1 MAGQKWAISKS
12 PEFTKFLTR
21 KSSPEESKLDK
32 LFANDKVQRFSSN
45 MYVVVPSL
53 DCPVGRSSF
62 TTIHKGFPCTK
73 QASETT

>member
-1 MAGQKWAISKS
+1 MGNFKIT
-12 PEFTKFLTR
+12 FTKFLT
-21 KSSPEESKLDK
+21 SPEESKLDK
-32 LFANDKVQRFSSN
+32 LFANVKVQRFSSN

-73 QASETT
+73 QASETTWTDTA